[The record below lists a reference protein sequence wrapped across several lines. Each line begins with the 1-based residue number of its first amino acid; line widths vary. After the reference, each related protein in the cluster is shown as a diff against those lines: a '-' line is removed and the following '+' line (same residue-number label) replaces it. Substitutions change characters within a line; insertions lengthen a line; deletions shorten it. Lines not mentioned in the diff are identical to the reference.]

1 MSSGVGI
8 RSSLLPECSR
18 NTLGKPDAHLAPGH
32 DVTEGVQMIRR
43 IAQTIANSVREI
55 KREMS
60 AAEIERIVWPPPGGR

>member
-1 MSSGVGI
+1 
-8 RSSLLPECSR
+8 
-18 NTLGKPDAHLAPGH
+18 
-32 DVTEGVQMIRR
+32 MIRR